1 MNVLR
6 GRIKSGQVVLDH
18 PAELPDDTEVIVTP
32 DSTLSEKD
40 GPMTPDEIVRV
51 LAAMDRAQPF
61 DRTDTER
68 ATWEAERLAAKAYE
82 KAQFAEHAERLRGM
96 WDDPV
101 PPR

>member
-6 GRIKSGQVVLDH
+6 GKIRGGQVVLDR
-18 PAELPDDTEVIVTP
+18 PAELPDDTDVIVTP
-32 DSTLSEKD
+32 GPFAPDDD
-40 GPMTPDEIVRV
+40 GPMPPDEIARV
-51 LAAMDRAQPF
+51 LAAMDKVQSF
-61 DRTDTER
+61 DLTDAER
-68 ATWEAERLAAKAYE
+68 ATWEAERAAAKARE